1 MGVGE
6 GEGTYGMKGKQGGEK
21 PLPPLGFMDTSSK
34 AVADNSNLG
43 ELQWVSWDLRNDAPP
58 SDSSKRWSARYTMR
72 SHLDA
77 VTCVAFHP
85 TEHMLVSGS
94 EDRTLKIWNLQQ
106 QTRRWAKI
114 LGCVHCHTISPPFT
128 VTPSPTLHCHTISP
142 PFTVTLSPTLHCH
155 TPSPTLHCHTVSH
168 PSLSHCLS
176 TLHCHTILSTLH
188 CHTILSTLHTISPP
202 FTVTPSL
209 HPSLSHR
216 LPPFTVTHRLPTLTP
231 TYLSLMS

>member
-1 MGVGE
+1 
-6 GEGTYGMKGKQGGEK
+6 MKGKQGGEK

-34 AVADNSNLG
+34 AVADNSGLG

-106 QTRRWAKI
+106 QTRRWANI
-114 LGCVHCHTISPPFT
+114 LGCVHCHTVPP
-128 VTPSPTLHCHTISP
+128 P
-142 PFTVTLSPTLHCH
+142 
-155 TPSPTLHCHTVSH
+155 LHCHTVS
-168 PSLSHCLS
+168 PP
-176 TLHCHTILSTLH
+176 LHCHTVSPPLRCHTVSPPLH
-188 CHTILSTLHTISPP
+188 CHTVSPP

-209 HPSLSHR
+209 HHLLSH
-216 LPPFTVTHRLPTLTP
+216 
-231 TYLSLMS
+231 

>member
-1 MGVGE
+1 
-6 GEGTYGMKGKQGGEK
+6 MKGKQGGEK

-114 LGCVHCHTISPPFT
+114 LGCVHCQTILPPFTVRPSFHPSLSDHPSTLHCHTVSPPFT
-128 VTPSPTLHCHTISP
+128 VTPSPHA
-142 PFTVTLSPTLHCH
+142 
-155 TPSPTLHCHTVSH
+155 
-168 PSLSHCLS
+168 
-176 TLHCHTILSTLH
+176 
-188 CHTILSTLHTISPP
+188 
-202 FTVTPSL
+202 
-209 HPSLSHR
+209 SLSHR